1 MNLKYIVISTLLIST
16 TAFSNTI
23 NLCEQNNCFLI
34 DPATLKVDLKQNS
47 LEFPISSAQS
57 KQDFKITAQ
66 SKNELDFIRDNIN
79 IEFKLDNSGLNVNFT
94 NNQNLTR
101 LKNKTI
107 TFPIISRSK
116 SFLLPMLEG
125 WNIPT
130 NDEKWIKYL
139 TSTTIVKKPL

>member
-47 LEFPISSAQS
+47 LEFPISSAQT

-94 NNQNLTR
+94 NNQKL
-101 LKNKTI
+101 
-107 TFPIISRSK
+107 
-116 SFLLPMLEG
+116 
-125 WNIPT
+125 
-130 NDEKWIKYL
+130 
-139 TSTTIVKKPL
+139 